1 MVVFVLM
8 AGCRASVIR
17 AAVMQIFFLLA
28 PFVERESDGAT
39 SLSAALLLLL
49 SINPMAIG
57 GVGLQLSFLCV
68 LGFVVLQLP
77 LYRWVQAHF
86 PMGNPVVRF
95 FADGTVGTVCALAF
109 STPVATLYFGTIPLF
124 SLVSNLFTLPVVEI
138 CFAGGYL
145 LCGLGAL
152 WPAAASVGA
161 WVLEWG
167 MRWCALVYETV
178 ASIPFAC
185 LYTEFVGAVC
195 WLAGVYVLW
204 IGWLILRRRGIRL
217 SVTTPVCLCVI
228 GLCAVFLTGNV
239 RLRPGEGEMTVLD
252 VGQGLC
258 VTIQD
263 DSAVVIVDCGGS
275 EDAGNIAANHLL
287 SRGKDRVE
295 LLILTHLHDDHANG
309 VTTLLS
315 RLPVETVIMP
325 ESAEDES
332 GLREEIE
339 AAAALYGADVLCL
352 SRACLAEVGDIS
364 LKLYLPQAGT
374 DMNERG
380 IVVRAELG
388 AVSAY
393 IMGDAGNDAE
403 LVLLSR
409 NIVED
414 ADVLVAGHHGSAGA
428 SGILFLQKVQ
438 AETAV
443 ISVGQNIYGLPAEE
457 TMERLREY
465 CPVLLRTDEDGN
477 ITIKEEAEE
486 ISYGEDGE
494 KEFSLW

>member
-1 MVVFVLM
+1 
-8 AGCRASVIR
+8 
-17 AAVMQIFFLLA
+17 
-28 PFVERESDGAT
+28 
-39 SLSAALLLLL
+39 
-49 SINPMAIG
+49 MAIG

-77 LYRWVQAHF
+77 VYRWMQAHF
-86 PMGNPVVRF
+86 PMRNPVVRF
-95 FADGTVGTVCALAF
+95 LVDGTVGTICALAF
-109 STPVATLYFGTIPLF
+109 STPVAAMYFGAIPLF

-145 LCGLGAL
+145 LCGLGVL

-167 MRWCALVYETV
+167 IRWCVLVYETV

-185 LYTEFVGAVC
+185 LYMESAGAVW
-195 WLAGVYVLW
+195 WLVGVYALW
-204 IGWLILRRRGIRL
+204 GGWLILRRRGTRL
-217 SVTTPVCLCVI
+217 PVSTPMCLCVI
-228 GLCAVFLTGNV
+228 GLCAVFLTGSAG
-239 RLRPGEGEMTVLD
+239 LRPGEGEITVLD

-258 VTIQD
+258 VAVQD

-275 EDAGNIAANHLL
+275 EDAGNIAANYLL
-287 SRGKDRVE
+287 SKGKNRVD
-295 LLILTHLHDDHANG
+295 LLVLTHLHEDHANG
-309 VTTLLS
+309 VITLMS
-315 RLPVETVIMP
+315 RLPVEKVLMP

-339 AAAALYGADVLCL
+339 AAAAQYGTDILCL
-352 SRACLAEVGDIS
+352 SRACLAEVGEIC

-374 DMNERG
+374 DINERG
-380 IVVRAELG
+380 IVVRTELG
-388 AVSAY
+388 AMSAY
-393 IMGDAGNDAE
+393 IMGDAGDDAE

-414 ADVLVAGHHGSAGA
+414 ADVLVVGHHGSAGA
-428 SGILFLQKVQ
+428 SGILFLQQVR
-438 AETAV
+438 AETAIV
-443 ISVGQNIYGLPAEE
+443 SVGQNIYGLPAEE
-457 TMERLREY
+457 AMARLREY

-477 ITIKEEAEE
+477 ITIKEEAEK
-486 ISYGEDGE
+486 INYGEDGE